1 MPMPMT
7 QSKETSNLTDAQ
19 RTQAAQQDASL
30 LVRIGQGDQEALGEF
45 YGRWAPLCIG
55 MGIRMLETREAA
67 EDIVHDVF
75 LEVWHTANQYDPRL
89 GSARTWLLMKL
100 RCRLLDQVRQTARRS
115 RLLTERQQH
124 LEPVAGLTPADDL
137 MHAQLRAAM
146 AQLPEES
153 ANLLIILYFCDLS
166 SREAAEA
173 LEIPIGTVK
182 SRAASAKRALRQ
194 LMETPQAPAGS
205 AQP

>member
-1 MPMPMT
+1 MLMT
-7 QSKETSNLTDAQ
+7 QHTKKLSVEDAHSA
-19 RTQAAQQDASL
+19 QAAHHDATL
-30 LVRIGQGDQEALGEF
+30 LVKIGRGDEEALGEF
-45 YGRWAPLCIG
+45 YDRWAPLCIG

-67 EDIVHDVF
+67 EDVVHDVF
-75 LEVWHTANQYDPRL
+75 LEVWHTAIQYDPKL

-115 RLLTERQQH
+115 RLLIERQQH
-124 LEPVAGLTPADDL
+124 LEPTAVPGPSQEL
-137 MHAQLRAAM
+137 MHTQLRAAL
-146 AQLPEES
+146 ARLPEDAS
-153 ANLLIILYFCDLS
+153 NLLIMLYFCDLS

-173 LEIPIGTVK
+173 LDIPVGTVK

-194 LMETPQAPAGS
+194 LMETPQARPRS